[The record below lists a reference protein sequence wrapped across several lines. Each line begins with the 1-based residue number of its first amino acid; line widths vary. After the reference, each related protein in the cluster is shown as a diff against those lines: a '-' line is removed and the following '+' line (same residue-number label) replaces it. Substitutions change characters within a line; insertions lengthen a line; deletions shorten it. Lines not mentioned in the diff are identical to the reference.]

1 MEQALL
7 ARLDA
12 AFAASGAAAWG
23 GVPFSALAP
32 HMSPENREKAQAL
45 CPGGAWVLSAAYPY
59 YPGDRPG
66 NLSLYAR
73 GEDYHLVLLR
83 RLTPICN
90 LLSEYYGSY
99 RFVPAA
105 DSSPLP
111 EREAAWLAGLGLR
124 GKHGLVILPPWGS
137 YVFLATVLTDAP
149 LALPE
154 AAPAPACVGCGAC
167 LVACPS
173 GALGREGLRPERCLS
188 HLTQKKGALPPG
200 EAALVTTHPLIWGCD
215 ACQRVCPYNRDVPVT
230 PLPEF
235 REGLI
240 DALSPA
246 ELSGLT
252 NRTFRAAYGDRAF
265 AWRGPGPLRRNLA
278 LHQDPSL

>member
-1 MEQALL
+1 MERELL

-12 AFAASGAAAWG
+12 AFAALGAAAWG

-32 HMSPENREKAQAL
+32 HMTADSRARALSL

-90 LLSEYYGSY
+90 LLSKYYGSY
-99 RFVPAA
+99 RFVPAT

-124 GKHGLVILPPWGS
+124 GRHGLLILPPWGS

-149 LALPE
+149 LALPP
-154 AAPAPACVGCGAC
+154 AQPAPDCIGCGAC
-167 LVACPS
+167 LAACPA
-173 GALGREGLRPERCLS
+173 GALSEAGLGAERCLS
-188 HLTQKKGALPPG
+188 HLTQKKGVLSPA
-200 EAALVTTHPLIWGCD
+200 EERLVGRHTLIWGCD
-215 ACQRVCPYNRDVPVT
+215 TCQQVCPYNREVPVT

-235 REGLI
+235 GTGLV
-240 DALSPA
+240 DTLAPEDLA
-246 ELSGLT
+246 GMT
-252 NRTFRAAYGDRAF
+252 NRTFRAAYGTRAF

-278 LHQDPSL
+278 LKQESE